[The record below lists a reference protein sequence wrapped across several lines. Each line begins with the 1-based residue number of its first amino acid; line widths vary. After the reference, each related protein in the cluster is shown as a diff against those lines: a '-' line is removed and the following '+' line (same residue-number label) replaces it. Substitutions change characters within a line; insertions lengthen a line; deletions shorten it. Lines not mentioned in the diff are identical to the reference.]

1 MAGHNNL
8 SKSKE
13 ALIRAAERLMAE
25 KGLEGA
31 SDREIAKAAGQKNN
45 SAVQYHFGD
54 RANLIESI
62 LDYRMLP
69 LNQARCRMLDE
80 LREKDA
86 TVRRLV
92 EVMVIPYIRHLL
104 EEPDDS
110 HYVRL
115 FSQLYQRSGRTVVTE
130 GPRSSALFRASEE
143 IKNLLPEI
151 PINIIHARLNLAGM
165 QLIHT
170 ASDWDIQR
178 RKKPERWTEP
188 ELMAQAN
195 ILIDYIVG
203 GLVQNTAPS
212 TDYVERG

>member
-1 MAGHNNL
+1 MSDSRKL

-13 ALIRAAERLMAE
+13 ALIRAAERLLAE

-54 RANLIESI
+54 RTTLIEAI

-69 LNQARCRMLDE
+69 LNKARSRMLEALDQQE
-80 LREKDA
+80 L
-86 TVRRLV
+86 TVRKLV
-92 EVMVIPYIRHLL
+92 EVMVIPYIHHLL
-104 EEPDDS
+104 ERPDDS
-110 HYVRL
+110 HYIRL
-115 FSQLYQRSGRTVVTE
+115 FSQLYQRSGREIVAN
-130 GPRSSALFRASEE
+130 GARASALYQASEE
-143 IKNLLPEI
+143 IQKLLSDI
-151 PINIIHARLNLAGM
+151 PRSVLHARINLAGM

-178 RKKPERWTEP
+178 RKHPERWTES
-188 ELMAQAN
+188 ELLTQTD

-203 GLVQNTAPS
+203 GLVHGLNEFDGFS
-212 TDYVERG
+212 GS